1 MKIRLRGNSIRYRL
15 DKTDLELLENTGK
28 VESITHIGTGTLH
41 FCLRG
46 KEITDP
52 IIKLEHDGV
61 HLLLP
66 QPLLNTWY
74 APDQVGFELNLP
86 NADGSTLHVLV
97 EKDFKC
103 LTERNE
109 DDSQAFDNPMAG
121 QNC

>member
-41 FCLRG
+41 FCIRG

-52 IIKLEHDGV
+52 IVKMEHDGV
-61 HLLLP
+61 HLLIPLP
-66 QPLLNTWY
+66 RLTAWY
-74 APDQVGFELNLP
+74 APDQVGFELIIP
-86 NADGSTLHVLV
+86 NADGSELKVLI

-103 LTERNE
+103 LAERNE
-109 DDSQAFDNPMAG
+109 DESQSFDNPMAG